1 MKSAVLSE
9 GLRRVRVFFF
19 FFKKNFNTLLIE
31 FSEFQLL
38 ITFLSIR
45 VLGTLHSFDLIQ
57 PSLFSVL
64 NYFLNDHLLL
74 FLFFN

>member
-9 GLRRVRVFFF
+9 GLRRVRVFF

-57 PSLFSVL
+57 PSLF
-64 NYFLNDHLLL
+64 FCFKLL
-74 FLFFN
+74 FK